1 MADIKH
7 YVIYNGDTG
16 DIIRNKTLKS
26 DTLNAYMQT
35 QSRFGNVQYIEKTLN
50 NLDAWCVNV
59 SVTPH
64 VVEKK
69 TNLPAFDHWE
79 SLRTKRTNLL
89 KACDWTQ
96 APDSPLSDS
105 KKTEWATYRQ
115 ALRDVPS
122 NTTDP
127 KVVTWPTEPS

>member
-26 DTLNAYMQT
+26 NTLDAYMQS
-35 QSRFGNVQYIEKTLN
+35 QSKFGNVQYIEKTLN

-69 TNLPAFDHWE
+69 TLPAFDHWV

-96 APDSPLSDS
+96 APDSPLSDA

-115 ALRDVPS
+115 ALRDVPT

-127 KVVTWPTEPS
+127 KVVVWPTEPS

>member
-115 ALRDVPS
+115 ALRDIDF
-122 NTTDP
+122 TTFTG
-127 KVVTWPTEPS
+127 VWPQTPN